1 MPAGRFGNKG
11 CKGGWMNN
19 AFRYLR
25 SVKGSQTE
33 RSYPY
38 KARVMNYIALIM
50 IIICCHNV
58 IGTVVQI

>member
-1 MPAGRFGNKG
+1 
-11 CKGGWMNN
+11 MNN